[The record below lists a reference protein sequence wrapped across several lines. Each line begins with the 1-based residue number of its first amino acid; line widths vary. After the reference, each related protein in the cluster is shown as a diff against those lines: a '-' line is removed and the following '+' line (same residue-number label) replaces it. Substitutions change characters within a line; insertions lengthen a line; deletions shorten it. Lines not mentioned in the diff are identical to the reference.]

1 MDTLVETEKEDSVLE
16 LLSNPDRLEQNGH
29 GEVAELLRSLDDDD
43 RFGYMVSYA
52 KLDVN
57 PEEMYLW
64 MRVNAGIA
72 TPKKRKEPGSFMKP
86 KKKDMQQCLRQP
98 GS

>member
-1 MDTLVETEKEDSVLE
+1 MLE

-29 GEVAELLRSLDDDD
+29 RDAAELLRSLDDDE

-64 MRVNAGIA
+64 MLVNAGIA
-72 TPKKRKEPGSFMKP
+72 TPEEEKRAQELHEAEE
-86 KKKDMQQCLRQP
+86 KDMQQCLGQA